1 MGNCERLKWNRRKMR
16 LTQKELANKAGLS
29 SATIGRLEQDETHWE
44 IITDET
50 FDKISKVFEEIQG
63 MKFMKFHESNSVNLE
78 EKTEETINMEVVEPK
93 MDETLVE
100 VEEKKAVDND
110 DAKTLVLLEFAFEG
124 LKESE
129 THEDFKA
136 NLKLIK
142 RIVDSY

>member
-1 MGNCERLKWNRRKMR
+1 MGNCDRLKWNRRKMR

-29 SATIGRLEQDETHWE
+29 SATIYRLEHDETHWE

-78 EKTEETINMEVVEPK
+78 EKTEEIINTEVVEPK

-100 VEEKKAVDND
+100 VKEKEAVDND
-110 DAKTLVLLEFAFEG
+110 DAKTLALLEFAFDG

>member
-16 LTQKELANKAGLS
+16 LTQNELAEKAGLS
-29 SATIGRLEQDETHWE
+29 SATIGRLERDETRWE
-44 IITDET
+44 FITDET
-50 FDKISKVFEEIQG
+50 FDKLSKVFEEIQG
-63 MKFMKFHESNSVNLE
+63 MKFRKVHESNSVNLE
-78 EKTEETINMEVVEPK
+78 EKTEEIINMEVVEPK
-93 MDETLVE
+93 MEETLVE
-100 VEEKKAVDND
+100 VEENEAVDND

>member
-1 MGNCERLKWNRRKMR
+1 MKLS
-16 LTQKELANKAGLS
+16 QSELAEKAGLS
-29 SATIGRLEQDETHWE
+29 SATIGRLERDETRWE

-50 FDKISKVFEEIQG
+50 FDKLTRVFEEIQG
-63 MKFMKFHESNSVNLE
+63 FAFVKVHESNSTNIE
-78 EKTEETINMEVVEPK
+78 ESEETINVEEEKPK
-93 MDETLVE
+93 MEETLVE
-100 VEEKKAVDND
+100 VEEKKADDNN
-110 DAKTLVLLEFAFEG
+110 AKTLVLLQFAFEG